1 MGANDLIYDPSQP
14 VPVIYMSLV
23 KPKRMTVMKWH
34 GYLSVFF
41 LILMLLYS
49 LTGTLYLF
57 EITGNKTSRSV
68 SLALDNW
75 PASEKEALAIMP
87 DILQKIGEE
96 KLPKIYSDS
105 KGHEWSALNKSI
117 LLTEDS
123 ENNSVLVTVSD
134 SDFMRQMLMIHKGH
148 GGPLF
153 TVLGVALGIYLL
165 VMIITGVW
173 LSIKT
178 KPMLRGSKIS
188 AFVGFSSVIIVYL
201 ITIY

>member
-1 MGANDLIYDPSQP
+1 
-14 VPVIYMSLV
+14 
-23 KPKRMTVMKWH
+23 MTVMKWH

-57 EITGNKTSRSV
+57 EIEGNKTSRSV
-68 SLALDNW
+68 SLQLDTW
-75 PASEKEALAIMP
+75 PTSEKEALKIMP
-87 DILQKIGEE
+87 NILKEIGEK
-96 KLPKIYSDS
+96 KLPNKYSDS
-105 KGHEWSALNKSI
+105 KGHEWSSLNKSI
-117 LLTEDS
+117 LLTENS
-123 ENNSVLVTVSD
+123 ENKSVQVTVSD

-153 TVLGVALGIYLL
+153 TVLGVALGFYLF

-173 LSIKT
+173 LTIKT
-178 KPMLRGSKIS
+178 KPMVRGSKIS
-188 AFVGFSSVIIVYL
+188 AFMGLASVIGVYL